1 LVSLTILHNI
11 TNDAKL
17 VKVAAS
23 SFGSEWLLERDLN
36 VVDVIPVPSRT
47 EKLVAESEDENV
59 LDHLLAQVVIN
70 AVQLVLGPV
79 WRECAL

>member
-47 EKLVAESEDENV
+47 EKFVAESEDENV